1 MKLYLKLSQDSWLAR
16 DFGSTIS
23 GEVYEDRARTV
34 GHDLTGYTSVHLHLF
49 NRGDLFSYFN
59 SPTIVGTGQGNE
71 HRWSYVVQKGDFLNA
86 GVYSMN
92 VTLRGTGIIHST
104 ESEEF
109 HIKSNGARDETFE

>member
-16 DFGSTIS
+16 DYGSTIT
-23 GEVYEDRARTV
+23 GEVFEDKSRTV
-34 GHDLTGYTSVHLHLF
+34 PHDLTGYTSVHLHLF

-71 HRWSYVVQKGDFLNA
+71 HRWSYVVQKGDLLYP

-92 VTLRGTGIIHST
+92 VTLLGTGIVHST
-104 ESEEF
+104 RAEEF
-109 HIKSNGARDETFE
+109 HIQENGGRDEILD